1 MNIEEMK
8 KKLASQK
15 FQGMS
20 AMSLYSLIDSAR
32 QGPILIIDPKSNIKD
47 FKE

>member
-8 KKLASQK
+8 KKLATEKLKGMS
-15 FQGMS
+15 GMS
-20 AMSLYSLIDSAR
+20 AMSLYPLMK
-32 QGPILIIDPKSNIKD
+32 QGPVLIIDPKGNRKD